1 MKSRQ
6 YQKRSVDIGKED
18 FARKGMSVIFITP
31 KMIVKNS
38 QKQEY
43 VKTEHVKTD
52 TEKSVNTLHKKLD
65 VSEMKIANIFI
76 SKLNMKGIKPKK
88 K

>member
-6 YQKRSVDIGKED
+6 YQKRSVGIGTED
-18 FARKGMSVIFITP
+18 FARKEIALIFINP

-43 VKTEHVKTD
+43 VKTAHVKTG
-52 TEKSVNTLHKKLD
+52 TEKYVNTLQKKLD